1 MPHGSARLFG
11 ARRRHLVLPHA
22 AAAWAS
28 TEVGT
33 TNPRGR
39 LGRRRL
45 SRLVVSAGVTRIA
58 GRPAR
63 PRAGP
68 LLGAGAFISS
78 RLGRTVPHTPLC
90 GLPATAWATV
100 RTPAG
105 APVAWGGQPC
115 RSTSGA
121 RGGETDAAP
130 HGLRRACGA
139 SRACSAAGA
148 GGGGGGGGL
157 PLVASGPGCHLS
169 GSLPN
174 CSQRP
179 QCLLRARGGEAPGVR
194 GGGGGCRTRVRG
206 PHAACRAATRPGS
219 SRQRPA
225 CSWVWRC
232 SVSSFRNLNVPCP
245 SPDAGAPAR

>member
-45 SRLVVSAGVTRIA
+45 SRLVVSAGATRIA

-105 APVAWGGQPC
+105 APVACGAQPC

-148 GGGGGGGGL
+148 GGGGGGL

-206 PHAACRAATRPGS
+206 PHAACRAATPPGS